1 MNINDA
7 ALRKLGSRNR
17 TVWEMR
23 KYLQTKDF
31 EEAEIENLIKEYL
44 NCGYLNDSN
53 YCHEY
58 FNYAFGKLKAPKR
71 VFAEL
76 KEKGV
81 EKDVIQIAYESIEEK
96 INLVEMAKKAAAKS
110 IGDAEITEKILGRVS
125 RKLMTL
131 GYPSD
136 VVYSVIGQLMQE
148 K

>member
-1 MNINDA
+1 MNIFFFF
-7 ALRKLGSRNR
+7 LRRLGTRNR

-23 KYLQTKDF
+23 TYLQSKNF
-31 EEAEIENLIKEYL
+31 EEIEIENLINEYL

-58 FNYAFGKLKAPKR
+58 FDYAFGKLKAPKR

-81 EKDVIQIAYESIEEK
+81 DKDVIQKAFENIDVE
-96 INLVEMAKKAAAKS
+96 INQAEMAKKVAAKS

-125 RKLMTL
+125 RRLMTL